1 MSRCSSANWQR
12 SAKTTTDS
20 AHLRR
25 QLGKPVTWQSLAWLG
40 KINAQQTRV
49 RRIVCTAPLRD
60 DTDRMHRSLCCLCL
74 SLLALLCAAC
84 SPPASAPLDQQVYIW
99 QRQWQPAHRQVLAQ
113 TKNDFTTLRVLALQ
127 FHPKAGWA
135 RAYPDLQQLIA
146 DGRPVVMVIRLDGQ
160 LPQPDQA
167 QTLSQTASL
176 LTEWQASGVNL
187 QGVEID
193 HDCAS
198 ARLPAY
204 TDLLAALRPTLPAG
218 LALSITALPTWL
230 NSPHLQ
236 ALLRQV
242 DSSVLQVHAIN
253 DPRDGLFDPRQAQR
267 WAEAYGKRSEKPFML
282 ALPAYGVAV
291 IDSSRQVE
299 SEAPLDTGGS
309 RRELLADPQQVANL
323 LTTLHERRLENLHGI
338 IWFRLPLPGDRRA
351 WPLATLQAVMQG
363 QPLSA
368 SITVDVTQ
376 AGPLRELTLVSTG
389 NRDVGLPA
397 RVSLTGSHCE
407 AADAVAG
414 YRLEQSENGP
424 VFVRQ
429 QPARL
434 AAGQRQAL
442 GWARCRRFDQG
453 AIHVSP

>member
-1 MSRCSSANWQR
+1 M
-12 SAKTTTDS
+12 
-20 AHLRR
+20 
-25 QLGKPVTWQSLAWLG
+25 
-40 KINAQQTRV
+40 

-74 SLLALLCAAC
+74 SLLALFCAAC

-204 TDLLAALRPTLPAG
+204 TDLLAALRPMLPAG

-230 NSPHLQ
+230 NSPHLE

-299 SEAPLDTGGS
+299 SEAPLDTGAS

-424 VFVRQ
+424 VFVRK

>member
-1 MSRCSSANWQR
+1 
-12 SAKTTTDS
+12 
-20 AHLRR
+20 
-25 QLGKPVTWQSLAWLG
+25 
-40 KINAQQTRV
+40 
-49 RRIVCTAPLRD
+49 
-60 DTDRMHRSLCCLCL
+60 MHRSLCCLCL

>member
-1 MSRCSSANWQR
+1 M
-12 SAKTTTDS
+12 
-20 AHLRR
+20 
-25 QLGKPVTWQSLAWLG
+25 
-40 KINAQQTRV
+40 

-60 DTDRMHRSLCCLCL
+60 DTDHMHRSLCYLCL

-84 SPPASAPLDQQVYIW
+84 SPPASAPFDQQVYIW

-113 TKNDFTTLRVLALQ
+113 TKNDFTALRVLALQ

-176 LTEWQASGVNL
+176 LTEWQASGVNV

-230 NSPHLQ
+230 NSPHLE

-253 DPRDGLFDPRQAQR
+253 DPRDGLFDPQQAKR

-282 ALPAYGVAV
+282 ALPAYGVAL

-299 SEAPLDTGGS
+299 SESPLDTGGS

-323 LTTLHERRLENLHGI
+323 LTTLHERRPENLHGI

-424 VFVRQ
+424 VFVRK

>member
-1 MSRCSSANWQR
+1 MRA
-12 SAKTTTDS
+12 
-20 AHLRR
+20 
-25 QLGKPVTWQSLAWLG
+25 
-40 KINAQQTRV
+40 

-74 SLLALLCAAC
+74 SLLALLCVAC
-84 SPPASAPLDQQVYIW
+84 SPPPPAPLEQQVYIW
-99 QRQWQPAHRQVLAQ
+99 QRQWQPTHRQVLAQ
-113 TKNDFTTLRVLALQ
+113 TKSDFTTLRVLALQ

-135 RAYPDLQQLIA
+135 KAYPDLRQLIA

-160 LPQPDQA
+160 LPQPDQT
-167 QTLSQTASL
+167 QILSRTASL
-176 LTEWQASGVNL
+176 LAEWQASGVNL

-198 ARLPAY
+198 VRLPAY
-204 TDLLAALRPTLPAG
+204 TDLLAALRSALPAN

-230 NSPHLQ
+230 NSPHLE

-242 DSSVLQVHAIN
+242 DSSVLQVHAVN
-253 DPRDGLFDPRQAQR
+253 DPRDGLFDPQQAQR
-267 WAEAYGKRSEKPFML
+267 WADAYGKRSAKPFLL
-282 ALPAYGVAV
+282 ALPAYGVAM
-291 IDSSRQVE
+291 IDTSGQVE
-299 SEAPLDTGGS
+299 SEAPLDVRGS

-323 LTTLHERRLENLHGI
+323 LSTLEERRPEKLRGI

-351 WPLATLQAVMQG
+351 WPLATLQAVMHG

-368 SITVDVTQ
+368 SITVDVKQ
-376 AGPLRELTLVSTG
+376 AGPLRELTLMSNG

-397 RVSLTGSHCE
+397 RVSLAGSHCE
-407 AADAVAG
+407 AADAVAD
-414 YRLEQSENGP
+414 YRLEQGENGP
-424 VFVRQ
+424 VFVRKK
-429 QPARL
+429 PARL

-442 GWARCRRFDQG
+442 GWARCSLFDQG

>member
-1 MSRCSSANWQR
+1 
-12 SAKTTTDS
+12 
-20 AHLRR
+20 
-25 QLGKPVTWQSLAWLG
+25 
-40 KINAQQTRV
+40 
-49 RRIVCTAPLRD
+49 
-60 DTDRMHRSLCCLCL
+60 
-74 SLLALLCAAC
+74 
-84 SPPASAPLDQQVYIW
+84 
-99 QRQWQPAHRQVLAQ
+99 
-113 TKNDFTTLRVLALQ
+113 
-127 FHPKAGWA
+127 
-135 RAYPDLQQLIA
+135 
-146 DGRPVVMVIRLDGQ
+146 
-160 LPQPDQA
+160 
-167 QTLSQTASL
+167 
-176 LTEWQASGVNL
+176 
-187 QGVEID
+187 VEID

-204 TDLLAALRPTLPAG
+204 ADLLAALRPTLPPG

-230 NSPHLQ
+230 KSPHLE

-253 DPRDGLFDPRQAQR
+253 DPRDGLFDPQQAQR

-291 IDSSRQVE
+291 IGTSRQVE
-299 SEAPLDTGGS
+299 SEAPLDTGRS

-323 LTTLHERRLENLHGI
+323 LTTLHERRPENLRGI

-424 VFVRQ
+424 VFVRK

>member
-1 MSRCSSANWQR
+1 MRA
-12 SAKTTTDS
+12 
-20 AHLRR
+20 
-25 QLGKPVTWQSLAWLG
+25 
-40 KINAQQTRV
+40 

-60 DTDRMHRSLCCLCL
+60 DTDRMHRPLCCLCL

-84 SPPASAPLDQQVYIW
+84 SPSPPAPLEQQVYIW
-99 QRQWQPAHRQVLAQ
+99 QRQWQPSHRQVLTQ
-113 TKNDFTTLRVLALQ
+113 SKSDFTVLRVLALQ

-167 QTLSQTASL
+167 QILDQTASL
-176 LTEWQASGVNL
+176 LAEWQASGVNL

-198 ARLPAY
+198 ARLPVY
-204 TDLLAALRPTLPAG
+204 MDLLAALRSALPTN

-230 NSPHLQ
+230 NSPHLE

-242 DSSVLQVHAIN
+242 DSSVLQVHAVN
-253 DPRDGLFDPRQAQR
+253 DPRDGLFDPQQAKR
-267 WAEAYGKRSEKPFML
+267 WADAYGKRSEKPFLL

-291 IDSSRQVE
+291 IEASRQVE
-299 SEAPLDTGGS
+299 SEAPLDVSGS

-323 LTTLHERRLENLHGI
+323 LTTLDERRPEKLRGI

-351 WPLATLQAVMQG
+351 WPLATLQAVIHG
-363 QPLSA
+363 QPLNA
-368 SITVDVTQ
+368 SITVDVNQ
-376 AGPLRELTLVSTG
+376 AGPLRELTLVSNG
-389 NRDVGLPA
+389 NRDVDLPA
-397 RVSLTGSHCE
+397 RVSLAGSHCE

-414 YRLEQSENGP
+414 YRLERGESGP
-424 VFVRQ
+424 VFVRK

-442 GWARCRRFDQG
+442 GWARCSLFEQG

>member
-1 MSRCSSANWQR
+1 MRA
-12 SAKTTTDS
+12 
-20 AHLRR
+20 
-25 QLGKPVTWQSLAWLG
+25 
-40 KINAQQTRV
+40 
-49 RRIVCTAPLRD
+49 RRIVCTVPLRD

-84 SPPASAPLDQQVYIW
+84 SPPPPAPLEQQVYIW
-99 QRQWQPAHRQVLAQ
+99 QRQWQPSHRQVLTQ
-113 TKNDFTTLRVLALQ
+113 SKSDFTVLRVLALQ

-160 LPQPDQA
+160 LPQADQA
-167 QTLSQTASL
+167 QILGQTASL
-176 LTEWQASGVNL
+176 LAEWQASGVNL

-193 HDCAS
+193 HDCSS

-204 TDLLAALRPTLPAG
+204 IDLLAALRSALPTN

-230 NSPHLQ
+230 NSPHLE

-242 DSSVLQVHAIN
+242 DSSVLQVHAVN
-253 DPRDGLFDPRQAQR
+253 DPRDGLFDPQQAKR
-267 WAEAYGKRSEKPFML
+267 WADAYGKRSEKPFLL

-291 IDSSRQVE
+291 IEASRQVE
-299 SEAPLDTGGS
+299 SEAPLDVSAS

-323 LTTLHERRLENLHGI
+323 LTTLDERRPEKLRGI

-351 WPLATLQAVMQG
+351 WPLATLQAVIHG
-363 QPLSA
+363 QPLNA
-368 SITVDVTQ
+368 SITVDVNQ
-376 AGPLRELTLVSTG
+376 AGPLRELTLVSNG
-389 NRDVGLPA
+389 NRDVELPA
-397 RVSLTGSHCE
+397 RVSLAGSHCE

-414 YRLEQSENGP
+414 YRLERGENGP
-424 VFVRQ
+424 VFVRK

-442 GWARCRRFDQG
+442 GWARCSLFEQG

>member
-1 MSRCSSANWQR
+1 
-12 SAKTTTDS
+12 
-20 AHLRR
+20 
-25 QLGKPVTWQSLAWLG
+25 VTWQSLAWLG

>member
-1 MSRCSSANWQR
+1 
-12 SAKTTTDS
+12 
-20 AHLRR
+20 
-25 QLGKPVTWQSLAWLG
+25 
-40 KINAQQTRV
+40 
-49 RRIVCTAPLRD
+49 
-60 DTDRMHRSLCCLCL
+60 MHRSLCCLCL

-113 TKNDFTTLRVLALQ
+113 TRNDFTTLRVLALQ
-127 FHPKAGWA
+127 FHPKVGWA

-167 QTLSQTASL
+167 QTLSQTDSL
-176 LTEWQASGVNL
+176 LTEWQASGVNV

-230 NSPHLQ
+230 NSPDLE

-253 DPRDGLFDPRQAQR
+253 DPRDGLFAPQQAQR

-282 ALPAYGVAV
+282 ALPAYGVAL
-291 IDSSRQVE
+291 IDASRQVE
-299 SEAPLDTGGS
+299 SEAPLDAGGS

-323 LTTLHERRLENLHGI
+323 LTSLHERRPENLHGI

-351 WPLATLQAVMQG
+351 WPLATLQAVMHG

-368 SITVDVTQ
+368 VITVDVNQ
-376 AGPLRELTLVSTG
+376 AGPLRELTLVSNG
-389 NRDVGLPA
+389 NRDAGLPE
-397 RVSLTGSHCE
+397 RVSLAGSHCE
-407 AADAVAG
+407 AADAVAD

-424 VFVRQ
+424 VFVRK

-442 GWARCRRFDQG
+442 GWARCSLFDQG

>member
-1 MSRCSSANWQR
+1 MRA
-12 SAKTTTDS
+12 
-20 AHLRR
+20 
-25 QLGKPVTWQSLAWLG
+25 
-40 KINAQQTRV
+40 
-49 RRIVCTAPLRD
+49 RRIVCTVPLRD

-84 SPPASAPLDQQVYIW
+84 SPPPPAPLEQQVYIW
-99 QRQWQPAHRQVLAQ
+99 QRQWQPSHRQVLTQ
-113 TKNDFTTLRVLALQ
+113 SKSDFTVLRVLALQ
-127 FHPKAGWA
+127 FYPKAGWA

-160 LPQPDQA
+160 LPQADQA
-167 QTLSQTASL
+167 QILGQTASL
-176 LTEWQASGVNL
+176 LAEWQASGVNL

-193 HDCAS
+193 HDCSS

-204 TDLLAALRPTLPAG
+204 IDLLAALRSALPTN

-230 NSPHLQ
+230 NSPHLE

-242 DSSVLQVHAIN
+242 DSSVLQVHAVN
-253 DPRDGLFDPRQAQR
+253 DPRDGLFDPQQAKR
-267 WAEAYGKRSEKPFML
+267 WADAYGKRSEKPFLL

-291 IDSSRQVE
+291 IEASRQVE
-299 SEAPLDTGGS
+299 SEAPLDVSAS

-323 LTTLHERRLENLHGI
+323 LTTLDERRPEKLRGI

-351 WPLATLQAVMQG
+351 WPLATLQAVIHG
-363 QPLSA
+363 QPLNA
-368 SITVDVTQ
+368 SITVDVNQ
-376 AGPLRELTLVSTG
+376 AGPLRELTLVSNG
-389 NRDVGLPA
+389 NRDVELPA
-397 RVSLTGSHCE
+397 RVSLAGSHCE

-414 YRLEQSENGP
+414 YRLERGENGP
-424 VFVRQ
+424 VFVRK

-442 GWARCRRFDQG
+442 GWARCSLFEQG

>member
-1 MSRCSSANWQR
+1 M
-12 SAKTTTDS
+12 
-20 AHLRR
+20 
-25 QLGKPVTWQSLAWLG
+25 
-40 KINAQQTRV
+40 